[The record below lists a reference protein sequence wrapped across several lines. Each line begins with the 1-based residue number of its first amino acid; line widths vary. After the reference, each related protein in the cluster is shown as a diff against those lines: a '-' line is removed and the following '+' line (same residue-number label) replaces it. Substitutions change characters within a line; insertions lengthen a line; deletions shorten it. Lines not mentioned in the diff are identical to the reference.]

1 MLVWEITCNFL
12 LISQQLLEMQNEW
25 SLEPKTW
32 LIFYIW
38 CFAVASQLQ
47 LSKHVR
53 AGEYT
58 EMKAASENTDWRLN
72 MVPLMANTK

>member
-1 MLVWEITCNFL
+1 M
-12 LISQQLLEMQNEW
+12 
-25 SLEPKTW
+25 
-32 LIFYIW
+32 
-38 CFAVASQLQ
+38 Q

-72 MVPLMANTK
+72 MATLMADTK